1 MGKLKALSK
10 AGKIL
15 GPLGTAIG
23 AGLNYAEG
31 AEGGDRVR
39 GGIKAVA
46 GIGGGIGGGVLG
58 AAGGPIGVGVGG
70 LVGSTAASE
79 AAIGVYDKF
88 FAKSPTVKTGVSSL
102 STSAQTNLPK
112 QPKQPKQKAQPSTPS
127 DEIQMAQLQY
137 KTGQAALG
145 NQRAIGMRN
154 LDVEERL
161 GLGDQYTQRAIAGT
175 MANRDIAV
183 TGLTTNRDIVTNRDQ
198 VRGAVAMTG
207 INANRDI
214 KVTGLT
220 TNRDIVVNRDQVRGA
235 VDMTRLNTGRDI
247 AVTRLNTDRD
257 VKVTGLTT
265 NRDIVVNR
273 DQVRSAVDMTRLNTG
288 RDVTVTGL
296 QERGS
301 TDRARLATEAQKYI
315 AGSGD
320 LKTQTALKLGM
331 GEQYTQRYIGGSG
344 DKRTQAQIEIERIRA
359 GGNLNNINA
368 SGANQLKALDVQMRA
383 SQAEA
388 MNARNSQAQAQRE
401 MLEYQKQKDKQQ
413 FDLQQIG
420 LISSMYA

>member
-1 MGKLKALSK
+1 MGKVKAIAKGLGK
-10 AGKIL
+10 AGKVL
-15 GPLGTAIG
+15 GPIGTAIG
-23 AGLNYAEG
+23 AGLNFSEG
-31 AEGGDRVR
+31 AEGGDWVR
-39 GGIKAVA
+39 GGVKAA
-46 GIGGGIGGGVLG
+46 TGIAGGIGGSILG

-79 AAIGVYDKF
+79 AATAAYDRF
-88 FAKSPTVKTGVSSL
+88 FGKSPTVKTGVSSL
-102 STSAQTNLPK
+102 SGSAQAKLPK
-112 QPKQPKQKAQPSTPS
+112 PKAQPKAQPPSGPS

-145 NQRAIGMRN
+145 NQRALGMRN

-161 GLGDQYTQRAIAGT
+161 GLGEQYSQRAIAGT
-175 MANRDIAV
+175 MANRDI
-183 TGLTTNRDIVTNRDQ
+183 VTNRDQ
-198 VRGAVAMTG
+198 VQGAVQMTG

-265 NRDIVVNR
+265 NRDITVNR

-288 RDVTVTGL
+288 RDVAVTGL

-315 AGSGD
+315 AGSGN

-331 GEQYTQRYIGGSG
+331 GDQYTQRYIGGSG
-344 DKRTQAQIEIERIRA
+344 DKRTQAMVDIERIRA

-368 SGANQLKALDVQMRA
+368 SGANQMRALDAQMRA
-383 SQAEA
+383 SQGEA
-388 MNARNSQAQAQRE
+388 MSARLNQAQMQRE
-401 MLEYQKQKDKQQ
+401 MLDYQKEKDKRQ

-420 LISSMYA
+420 FISSMYA

>member
-1 MGKLKALSK
+1 MSKLKALGK
-10 AGKIL
+10 AGKVL

-23 AGLNYAEG
+23 AGLNYMEG

-58 AAGGPIGVGVGG
+58 AAGGPVGVGVGG

-79 AAIGVYDKF
+79 AAIAAYDKF
-88 FAKSPTVKTGVSSL
+88 FAKSPKVRSGVSSL
-102 STSAQTNLPK
+102 SGSASAKLPK
-112 QPKQPKQKAQPSTPS
+112 QPKQPKAQAPTGPS
-127 DEIQMAQLQY
+127 EELQMGQLQY

-145 NQRAIGMRN
+145 NQRALGMRN

-161 GLGDQYTQRAIAGT
+161 GLGDQYTQRAIAGA
-175 MANRDIAV
+175 M
-183 TGLTTNRDIVTNRDQ
+183 TNRDIVTNRDQ
-198 VRGAVAMTG
+198 VRGAVSMTG
-207 INANRDI
+207 INA
-214 KVTGLT
+214 
-220 TNRDIVVNRDQVRGA
+220 NRDIVVNRDQVRGA

-273 DQVRSAVDMTRLNTG
+273 DQVRGAVDMTRLNTG
-288 RDVTVTGL
+288 RDISVTGL
-296 QERGS
+296 QERGA
-301 TDRARLATEAQKYI
+301 TDRTRLSTEAQKYI

-320 LKTQTALKLGM
+320 LKTQTALKLGL
-331 GEQYTQRYIGGSG
+331 GDQYTQRYIGGSG
-344 DKRTQAQIEIERIRA
+344 DKRTQAQVDIERIRA

-368 SGANQLKALDVQMRA
+368 SGANQMRALDMQMRA

-401 MLEYQKQKDKQQ
+401 MLDYQRQKDKQQ
-413 FDLQQIG
+413 FDLQQVG
-420 LISSMYA
+420 LIASMYA

>member
-1 MGKLKALSK
+1 MGKLKALGK
-10 AGKIL
+10 AGKVL
-15 GPLGTAIG
+15 GPVGTAIG
-23 AGLNYAEG
+23 AGLNYSEG

-39 GGIKAVA
+39 GGIKAIA
-46 GIGGGIGGGVLG
+46 GLGGGIGGSVLG
-58 AAGGPIGVGVGG
+58 TAGGPIGMGVGG
-70 LVGSTAASE
+70 LIGSTAASE
-79 AAIGVYDKF
+79 AAVAAYDRF

-102 STSAQTNLPK
+102 SGSAQTNLPK
-112 QPKQPKQKAQPSTPS
+112 QPKQPKPKAQPSTPS
-127 DEIQMAQLQY
+127 DELQMGQLQY

-145 NQRAIGMRN
+145 NQRALGMRN

-161 GLGDQYTQRAIAGT
+161 GLGDQYTQRAIAGA
-175 MANRDIAV
+175 M
-183 TGLTTNRDIVTNRDQ
+183 TNRDIVVNRDQ
-198 VRGAVAMTG
+198 VGGAVAMTG

-257 VKVTGLTT
+257 FKVTGLTT

-273 DQVRSAVDMTRLNTG
+273 DQVGGAVAMTRLNTG
-288 RDVTVTGL
+288 RDISVTRL
-296 QERGS
+296 N
-301 TDRARLATEAQKYI
+301 TDAQKYI

-331 GEQYTQRYIGGSG
+331 GDQYTQRYIGGSG
-344 DKRTQAQIEIERIRA
+344 DKRTQAQVDIERIRA

-368 SGANQLKALDVQMRA
+368 SGANQMRALDMQMRA
-383 SQAEA
+383 SQAES

-401 MLEYQKQKDKQQ
+401 MLDYQRQKDKQQ
-413 FDLQQIG
+413 FDLQQVG
-420 LISSMYA
+420 LIASMYA

>member
-23 AGLNYAEG
+23 AGLNYMEG

-79 AAIGVYDKF
+79 AAIAAYDNF
-88 FAKSPTVKTGVSSL
+88 FAKSPKVKTGVSSL
-102 STSAQTNLPK
+102 SASAQTKIPREPK
-112 QPKQPKQKAQPSTPS
+112 QQQSKAQPSTPS
-127 DEIQMAQLQY
+127 DELQMGQLQY

-145 NQRAIGMRN
+145 NQRALGMRN

-161 GLGDQYTQRAIAGT
+161 GLGDQYTQRAIAGA
-175 MANRDIAV
+175 M
-183 TGLTTNRDIVTNRDQ
+183 TNRDIVTNRDQ
-198 VRGAVAMTG
+198 VRGAVSMTG

-273 DQVRSAVDMTRLNTG
+273 DQVGGAVSMTRLNTG
-288 RDVTVTGL
+288 RDIAVTGL

-320 LKTQTALKLGM
+320 LKTQTALKLGL
-331 GEQYTQRYIGGSG
+331 GDQYTQKYIGGSG
-344 DKRTQAQIEIERIRA
+344 DKRTQAQVDIERIRA

-368 SGANQLKALDVQMRA
+368 SGANQMRALDAQMRA
-383 SQAEA
+383 SQAEN

-401 MLEYQKQKDKQQ
+401 MLDYQRQKDKQQ
-413 FDLQQIG
+413 FDLQQVG
-420 LISSMYA
+420 LIASMYA